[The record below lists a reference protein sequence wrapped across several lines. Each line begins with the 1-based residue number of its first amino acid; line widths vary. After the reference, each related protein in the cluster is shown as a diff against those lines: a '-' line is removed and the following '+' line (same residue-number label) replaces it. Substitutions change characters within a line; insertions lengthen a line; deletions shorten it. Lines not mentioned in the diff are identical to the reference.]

1 MREMILN
8 GLQQAYANLE
18 HMLAEFFPR
27 LLVML
32 IIIFVGWLVAYLLKL
47 VVRAILRVTKLD
59 RVSEEAGASRILRKA
74 DLPAVSE
81 LVSRALFWLI
91 WLGFIVVGIS
101 VLGIVSLQQ
110 QIERLILLLPQILVA
125 FVILFV
131 GLLAANFFSRAALLA
146 GVNASLPSPRLLSE
160 AIRIIIGFLA
170 FSMALEQIGLAKQT
184 VLMAFS
190 IVFGALMLGL
200 AIAFGLAGRDLARKV
215 LEKQF
220 VQQDK
225 PREDELSP
233 L

>member
-8 GLQQAYANLE
+8 GLQQAYSNLE
-18 HMLAEFFPR
+18 HMLAEFLPR

-32 IIIFVGWLVAYLLKL
+32 IIIFVGWLVAYLLKF
-47 VVRAILRVTKLD
+47 VVRAVLRVTKLD

-74 DLPAVSE
+74 DLPSVSE

-146 GVNASLPSPRLLSE
+146 GVNAGLPSPRLLSE
-160 AIRIIIGFLA
+160 AIRIMIGFLA

-220 VQQDK
+220 VHEEK
-225 PREDELSP
+225 PHEDELSP